1 MKRKLTKTTA
11 GILAAV
17 MMLSVGTVSVFAAGS
32 GRGKNF
38 VDTDNNGICDY
49 SDSICRFTDADND
62 GICDYSGSGC
72 RYTDTDNDGICDHA
86 GSGCRY
92 TDTDNDGICDN
103 YGTKQG
109 RRFCGGRNK

>member
-38 VDTDNNGICDY
+38 VDTDNNGIC
-49 SDSICRFTDADND
+49 RFTDADND
-62 GICDYSGSGC
+62 GICDYS
-72 RYTDTDNDGICDHA
+72 